1 MNKHFLIWGFSF
13 GFLAV
18 VLGAF
23 GAHSLKSLLNQES
36 LESFQTG
43 VRYQMYHALLLL
55 LIGTRKELQSKL
67 IFYFLVIGVM
77 LFSFSIYL
85 LAIRSVVHIEQL
97 VYLGPIT
104 PIGGSLLIVAWFL
117 LAVKATK
124 IVSEKS

>member
-1 MNKHFLIWGFSF
+1 MNKHFLIWGFAF

-23 GAHSLKSLLNQES
+23 GAHSLKNLLSNEAV
-36 LESFQTG
+36 ESFQTG

-55 LIGTRKELQSKL
+55 ILGSRKELQSKL
-67 IFYFLVIGVM
+67 IFYFLVIGTL

-85 LAIRSVVHIEQL
+85 LAIRSIIGFEAL

-104 PIGGSLLIVAWFL
+104 PIGGSLLIIAWFI
-117 LAVKATK
+117 LAIKATK
-124 IVSEKS
+124 ITTQKQ

>member
-1 MNKHFLIWGFSF
+1 MNKHFLIWGFAF

-23 GAHSLKSLLNQES
+23 GAHSLKNLLSIEA
-36 LESFQTG
+36 LESFHTG

-55 LIGTRKELQSKL
+55 ILGSRKELQSKL
-67 IFYFLVIGVM
+67 IFYFLVIGTM

-85 LAIRSVVHIEQL
+85 LAIRSLVGLDAL

-104 PIGGSLLIVAWFL
+104 PIGGSLLIIAWFI

-124 IVSEKS
+124 LTSLKQ